1 MCVCVWGGGGSA
13 ENWMDIMDGL
23 HILAILY
30 PFQNISVISGTCDNE
45 RLWAIEPS

>member
-1 MCVCVWGGGGSA
+1 MCVCVCVCGGGGGKGGGGSA

-30 PFQNISVISGTCDNE
+30 PFQKYFSHIRNM
-45 RLWAIEPS
+45 